1 MICHELQDSLRNRYP
16 ESKQVISGGGH
27 PVAAEC
33 TVKTDKVTFLNVLTR
48 VTEVL
53 TEMDKLDKA
62 YSNGPLNDE
71 QKKRAKELGLDY
83 IK

>member
-1 MICHELQDSLRNRYP
+1 MY
-16 ESKQVISGGGH
+16 
-27 PVAAEC
+27 
-33 TVKTDKVTFLNVLTR
+33 
-48 VTEVL
+48 
-53 TEMDKLDKA
+53 KLDKA